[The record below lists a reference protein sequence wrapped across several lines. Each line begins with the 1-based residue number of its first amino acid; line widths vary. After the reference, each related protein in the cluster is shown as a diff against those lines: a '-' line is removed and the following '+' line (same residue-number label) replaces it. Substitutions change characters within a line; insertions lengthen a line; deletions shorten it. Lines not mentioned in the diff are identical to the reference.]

1 MGRLAS
7 PFQLRGKFMVHI
19 EYLSKSAFAARI
31 GKSPSYVTWLKDHNR
46 LVLAPDGKQV
56 DVVAT
61 EALIKET
68 SDPSKAGV
76 AARHEENRIERDVRS
91 QLTPACEAPQMQPVT
106 QQPGKGLDFQKA
118 RAHREFY
125 LAQLAEAEF
134 NKVQGNLVER
144 KSVEDAAFTAGR
156 TLRDLVFGLAPQLA
170 AELTGMNDSWEIEKH
185 LTGAFRQV
193 FEDAAKMSDAD
204 LEQAMTQS

>member
-1 MGRLAS
+1 M
-7 PFQLRGKFMVHI
+7 I
-19 EYLSKSAFAARI
+19 YLTKSEFAARR
-31 GKSPSYVTWLKDHNR
+31 GWSKSYVSKLASQER
-46 LVLAPDGKQV
+46 LVLTADGKV

-61 EALIKET
+61 EALLAE
-68 SDPSKAGV
+68 SADPSKAAV
-76 AARHEENRIERDVRS
+76 AARHEENRVERDVRS
-91 QLTPACEAPQMQPVT
+91 HLQPGGDTPAVQPLV

-144 KSVEDAAFTAGR
+144 KAVEDAAFAAGR
-156 TLRDLVFGLAPQLA
+156 TLRDLMFGLAPQLA
-170 AELTGMNDSWEIEKH
+170 AELAGMSDSWEIEKR

-193 FEDAAKMSDAD
+193 FEDAAKMSGAD
-204 LEQAMTQS
+204 LNQAMTQS

>member
-1 MGRLAS
+1 MT
-7 PFQLRGKFMVHI
+7 F
-19 EYLSKSAFAARI
+19 LSKSEFAARR
-31 GKSPSYVTWLKDHNR
+31 GWSKSYVSKLASQDR
-46 LVLAPDGKQV
+46 LVLADDGKV

-61 EALIKET
+61 EALLAE
-68 SDPSKAGV
+68 SADPSKAAV
-76 AARHEENRIERDVRS
+76 AARHEENRVERDVRS
-91 QLTPACEAPQMQPVT
+91 HLQPGGDTPAVQPLV

-144 KSVEDAAFTAGR
+144 KAVEDAAFAAGR
-156 TLRDLVFGLAPQLA
+156 TLRDLMFGLAPQLA
-170 AELTGMNDSWEIEKH
+170 AELTGMSDSWEIEKY

-193 FEDAAKMSDAD
+193 FEDAAKMSGAD
-204 LEQAMTQS
+204 LKQAMTQS